1 MNPGDDS
8 TRLEIRRVFQA
19 PRERVFALF
28 TTPEYIR
35 QWIGGPSVESPSAEV
50 DLREGGRYRI
60 ALKPPQS
67 APFVITGVFQEVRV
81 PERLVYTWAHED
93 PASPVRDTLVTV
105 EFMAEGEQTAV
116 ILRHERFAN
125 AAIRDEHQ
133 GGWIA
138 CFDAISPLAQ
148 KIH

>member
-1 MNPGDDS
+1 MPGDDA

-19 PRERVFALF
+19 PRERVFAVF

-35 QWIGGPSVESPSAEV
+35 QWMGGPSVDSPSAEV

-60 ALKPPQS
+60 ALNPPRS
-67 APFVITGVFQEVRV
+67 EPFVIVGVFQEVRV
-81 PERLVYTWAHED
+81 PERLVYTWTHEGAHSSVQD
-93 PASPVRDTLVTV
+93 SLVTV
-105 EFMAEGEQTAV
+105 DFVADGAQTAV

-125 AAIRDEHQ
+125 AAIRDEHH

-138 CFDAISPLAQ
+138 CFDAIAPLVQMA
-148 KIH
+148 H